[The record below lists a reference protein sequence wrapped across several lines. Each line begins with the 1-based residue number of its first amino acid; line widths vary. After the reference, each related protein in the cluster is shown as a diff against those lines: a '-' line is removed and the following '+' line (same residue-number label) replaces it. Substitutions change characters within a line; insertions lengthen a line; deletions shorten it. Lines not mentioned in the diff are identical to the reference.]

1 MAKINYMDRENVLR
15 EFEINDEA
23 ITMGREATNKIV
35 IADPSVSRAHAYIE
49 KRSDGYYLV
58 DKNSSNGTFING
70 KKVSQQKLNHND
82 KVNLGSASL
91 VFEDEEEGA
100 TFILDRGDMPDLTRP
115 DAAAFNP
122 NERVTDALSA
132 AEAPVSDDRPLPPPP
147 PLVGSQPPAPQPP
160 APQPTPQRPP
170 VPAAAPPQPPS
181 APPPAPPPA
190 TPAAPAVAKSNA
202 LETPVG
208 VLCPSCRKVVEQGAR
223 FCPFCGASLGPGSSK
238 APPTPPKAPVP
249 PPPAPSH
256 AAPQPRPPIPPAPAP
271 VAQPPRP
278 AAAPPGYG
286 VQPSAPPV
294 VYPSATGPL
303 VYAGFGVRLVAAII
317 DSLLLSAL
325 MIPFI
330 IIVAVFM
337 MRMQTS
343 GEPSPLAMI
352 AIFGSYF
359 LIIVISLLYQLIF
372 IGKKGAT
379 PGKKFMK
386 LRVTFPDGQY
396 PIGIGK
402 AFLRMIGYMIS
413 GLICYIGFLMI
424 IFDKE
429 QHRAL
434 HDKIAGTVVIR
445 EG

>member
-1 MAKINYMDRENVLR
+1 MAKINYMDRDNVLR
-15 EFEINDEA
+15 EFEVSEETV
-23 ITMGREATNKIV
+23 TMGREATNKIV
-35 IADPSVSRAHAYIE
+35 VADPSVSRAHAYIE
-49 KRSDGYYLV
+49 KRSDGYYLI

-70 KKVSQQKLNHND
+70 KKISQQKLNHND

-100 TFILDRGDMPDLTRP
+100 TFILDRGELPDLTRP
-115 DAAAFNP
+115 DAAAPNP
-122 NERVTDALSA
+122 NERQTDALSA
-132 AEAPVSDDRPLPPPP
+132 PDVSVPGEDRPLPPPP
-147 PLVGSQPPAPQPP
+147 PLIGAAPAAPQPP
-160 APQPTPQRPP
+160 APARPP
-170 VPAAAPPQPPS
+170 VPSAAPPPPVQQ
-181 APPPAPPPA
+181 PAPPPPPVVKA
-190 TPAAPAVAKSNA
+190 EPEAAP
-202 LETPVG
+202 VG
-208 VLCPSCRKVVEQGAR
+208 ILCPSCRKVVEQGAR
-223 FCPFCGASLGPGSSK
+223 FCPFCGASLGPSK
-238 APPTPPKAPVP
+238 G
-249 PPPAPSH
+249 PA
-256 AAPQPRPPIPPAPAP
+256 PPAPAP
-271 VAQPPRP
+271 PPKAP
-278 AAAPPGYG
+278 APPAPPAHAAAPPPPRPSMPPAAPPLPPAAPGL
-286 VQPSAPPV
+286 PHSAPPV
-294 VYPSATGPL
+294 APHAAGAL
-303 VYAGFGVRLVAAII
+303 NYAGFGVRFVAAII

-337 MRMQTS
+337 MRMQTT

-352 AIFGSYF
+352 AIFASYF
-359 LIIVISLLYQLIF
+359 LIMVISVLYQLIF

>member
-1 MAKINYMDRENVLR
+1 MAKINYMDRDNVLR
-15 EFEINDEA
+15 EFELVDET
-23 ITMGREATNKIV
+23 ITLGREATNKIV

-49 KRSDGYYLV
+49 KRADGYYLV

-70 KKVSQQKLNHND
+70 KKISQQKLNHND

-91 VFEDEEEGA
+91 VYEDEEEGS
-100 TFILDRGDMPDLTRP
+100 TFILDRGDLPGVTHAES
-115 DAAAFNP
+115 AAPFNP
-122 NERVTDALSA
+122 NERVTDALSHSD
-132 AEAPVSDDRPLPPPP
+132 VSRSEDRPLPPPP
-147 PLVGSQPPAPQPP
+147 PLVSAPPAPQPP
-160 APQPTPQRPP
+160 PRPS
-170 VPAAAPPQPPS
+170 VQTAAPP
-181 APPPAPPPA
+181 PPPAPAPPPPVA
-190 TPAAPAVAKSNA
+190 AAAPDA
-202 LETPVG
+202 PG
-208 VLCPSCRKVVEQGAR
+208 ILCPSCRKVVEQGAR
-223 FCPFCGASLGPGSSK
+223 FCPFCGASLGPAK
-238 APPTPPKAPVP
+238 APAPPPPAPASAARAPVP
-249 PPPAPSH
+249 PPPQ
-256 AAPQPRPPIPPAPAP
+256 AAPAPPRPPAPPAAPAP
-271 VAQPPRP
+271 PR
-278 AAAPPGYG
+278 
-286 VQPSAPPV
+286 PSAPAALNMQPPMPPV
-294 VYPSATGPL
+294 APHVGGAL
-303 VYAGFGVRLVAAII
+303 NYAGFGVRFVAAII
-317 DSLLLSAL
+317 DSLLLTAL

-337 MRMQTS
+337 LRQT
-343 GEPSPLAMI
+343 EPSPLAMA

-359 LIIVISLLYQLIF
+359 IIMLLTFLYQLIF

-402 AFLRMIGYMIS
+402 AFIRMIGYMIS

-445 EG
+445 EE

>member
-1 MAKINYMDRENVLR
+1 MAKINYMDRDNVLR
-15 EFEINDEA
+15 EFEITDEA
-23 ITMGREATNKIV
+23 ITMGREATNKVV

-70 KKVSQQKLNHND
+70 KKISQQKLNHND

-100 TFILDRGDMPDLTRP
+100 TFIINRGDMPDMTHP
-115 DAAAFNP
+115 DAATFNP
-122 NERVTDALSA
+122 SERVTDALRQ
-132 AEAPVSDDRPLPPPP
+132 AEVSVPDDRPLPPPP
-147 PLVGSQPPAPQPP
+147 PLVGAPPAPPPPAPQPP
-160 APQPTPQRPP
+160 PRPSIQT
-170 VPAAAPPQPPS
+170 AAPPPPS
-181 APPPAPPPA
+181 APAPSV
-190 TPAAPAVAKSNA
+190 AARPDQ
-202 LETPVG
+202 ETPVG
-208 VLCPSCRKVVEQGAR
+208 ILCPSCRKVVESGAR
-223 FCPFCGASLGPGSSK
+223 FCPFCGASLGPSK
-238 APPTPPKAPVP
+238 APAPQPPAPQPVKAPIP
-249 PPPAPSH
+249 PPPQ
-256 AAPQPRPPIPPAPAP
+256 AAPAPPRPPMPPSVPAASPKPPAPPAFGM
-271 VAQPPRP
+271 QPPL
-278 AAAPPGYG
+278 
-286 VQPSAPPV
+286 PPV
-294 VYPSATGPL
+294 VPQAGGVLT
-303 VYAGFGVRLVAAII
+303 YAGFGVRLVAAII

-337 MRMQTS
+337 MRMQTG

-359 LIIVISLLYQLIF
+359 MIMILSLLYQLIF

>member
-15 EFEINDEA
+15 EFEVGDE
-23 ITMGREATNKIV
+23 ILTMGREATNKIV

-49 KRSDGYYLV
+49 KRPDGYHLI

-70 KKVSQQKLNHND
+70 KKISQQKLNHND
-82 KVNLGSASL
+82 KINLGSASL

-100 TFILDRGDMPDLTRP
+100 TFILDRGAMPDMTRA
-115 DAAAFNP
+115 DAPGFNP

-132 AEAPVSDDRPLPPPP
+132 SEVPEEDRPLPPPA
-147 PLVGSQPPAPQPP
+147 PLIGAPPAPQPP
-160 APQPTPQRPP
+160 PR
-170 VPAAAPPQPPS
+170 PAAP
-181 APPPAPPPA
+181 APPPAPAPPA
-190 TPAAPAVAKSNA
+190 PAAASKP
-202 LETPVG
+202 EGDTPVG

-223 FCPFCGASLGPGSSK
+223 FCPFCGASLGPGK
-238 APPTPPKAPVP
+238 APAPPAPPAAPPKAPPAPSPQPQAAP
-249 PPPAPSH
+249 PPP
-256 AAPQPRPPIPPAPAP
+256 
-271 VAQPPRP
+271 PPRP
-278 AAAPPGYG
+278 ASPPPAAPMAPPRPPAAPPYDM
-286 VQPSAPPV
+286 QPPV
-294 VYPSATGPL
+294 APIAAAPGAL
-303 VYAGFGVRLVAAII
+303 NYAGFGVRFVAAII

-330 IIVAVFM
+330 IVVVVFM
-337 MRMQTS
+337 MRGG

-352 AIFGSYF
+352 VVFGAYF
-359 LIIVISLLYQLIF
+359 LMIAVSLLYQLIF

-402 AFLRMIGYMIS
+402 AFIRMIGYMIS
-413 GLICYIGFLMI
+413 GMICYIGFLMI

-445 EG
+445 ES